1 MFIVKLSHNN
11 KFDKRDEIKAMK
23 SISILVYSCN
33 WYKMYQA
40 KCTMNGMPVWLCQAV
55 TNIWEKGKS

>member
-55 TNIWEKGKS
+55 TNI